1 MVATLGLLVTML
13 VSPVGANVASPIAKV
28 IQMLSDLQ
36 AKILAEGA
44 EAQKVYEEFAE
55 FCEHRSKD
63 LQFDIKT
70 GETEKAEL
78 EAAIAKEIATAGSL
92 GEKIDELAASIA
104 ADEGDLKAATAI
116 RTKENADF
124 SAEESE
130 LMEVIDMLK
139 RAIGILEREM
149 AKGGA
154 AMLQLKNAGGVIQAI
169 STLVQA
175 ASLSAQDGAKL
186 TALIQ
191 NSQQTADDD
200 VGAPA
205 AAVYEGHSS
214 DIIDTLENLL
224 EKAEQQLADARA
236 KETAAQN
243 NYEMLK
249 QSLEDDI
256 RFANKDM
263 DEAKQSLSAS
273 GEAKATA
280 EGDLAVTTKNLNAD
294 TSTLADLHK
303 DCLGKAQDFEAATK
317 SRTEEL
323 KALAGA
329 KKVLAETT
337 SGADT
342 ITYGLT
348 QVSFLQLNSMEGLVQ
363 FEAIRLVRDIAR
375 KQGSS
380 SLAQLA
386 ARMDMAMHSGVAD
399 PFAKVKG
406 LISDMIAKLEEA
418 AGADATEKAFCDKEL
433 SETTAKKDEKTAEI
447 EKLTTK
453 IDQMSAA
460 SAKLKEEVAALQK
473 ALADLTAAQLEMDK
487 LREEEAALYKKNRAE
502 MEQGLQGVKLA
513 LQILSDYYSTDA
525 SHEAAKGAGA
535 SIIGLLEV
543 AESDLSKTLA
553 EIIATEEMAANTYTS
568 ETKENEIEKVTKE
581 QDVKYKTK
589 ESSELD
595 AAVAEATSDRSGVE
609 AELEPVLKY
618 LSTLK
623 DRCIAKA
630 ETYEERKARREA
642 ELAGLK
648 EALQILEG
656 QAVLLQRQSA
666 RSLRK
671 LMLPLAA

>member
-1 MVATLGLLVTML
+1 MNLVATLGLVVTL
-13 VSPVGANVASPIAKV
+13 LAFPTGANEASPIAKV
-28 IQMLSDLQ
+28 MQMLSDLQ

-63 LQFDIKT
+63 LQFEIKT
-70 GETEKAEL
+70 GKAEKADL
-78 EAAIAKEIATAGSL
+78 EATIAKEIATASSL
-92 GEKIDELAASIA
+92 GEKIDELAAGIA

-124 SAEESE
+124 SAEEAE
-130 LMEVIDMLK
+130 LVEVIDMLK

-154 AMLQLKNAGGVIQAI
+154 AMLQLKNARNVVQAI

-175 ASLSAQDGAKL
+175 ASLSAQDGEKL

-191 NSQQTADDD
+191 NSQQADDD
-200 VGAPA
+200 DAGAPA

-236 KETAAQN
+236 KETAAKN

-263 DEAKQSLSAS
+263 DEAKTSLAAS

-280 EGDLAVTTKNLNAD
+280 EGDLSVTNKDLAAD
-294 TSTLADLHK
+294 TAALADLHK

-323 KALAGA
+323 KALAEA

-363 FEAIRLVRDIAR
+363 FEAIRLIRDLAR
-375 KQGSS
+375 KQSSS

-386 ARMDMAMHSGVAD
+386 TRMDMAMHSGVAD

-433 SETTAKKDEKTAEI
+433 SETTAKKDEKTGEI

-473 ALADLTAAQLEMDK
+473 ALADLAAAQSEMDK
-487 LREEEAALYKKNRAE
+487 LRGEESAVYKKNKAD
-502 MEQGLQGVKLA
+502 MEEGLQGVKLA
-513 LQILSDYYSTDA
+513 LKVLSDYYSADA
-525 SHEAAKGAGA
+525 AHEAAKGAGA

-553 EIIATEEMAANTYTS
+553 EIIATEEMAASTYTS

-581 QDVKYKTK
+581 QGVKYKTK

-595 AAVAEATSDRSGVE
+595 ASVAEATSDRSGVE
-609 AELEPVLKY
+609 AELEPLLKY
-618 LSTLK
+618 LATLK

-642 ELAGLK
+642 ELVGLK

-656 QAVLLQRQSA
+656 QAVLLQKQSA
-666 RSLRK
+666 RSLRGNH
-671 LMLPLAA
+671 

>member
-1 MVATLGLLVTML
+1 MNLVATLGLVVTL
-13 VSPVGANVASPIAKV
+13 LAFPTGANEASPIAKV
-28 IQMLSDLQ
+28 MQMLSDLQ

-63 LQFDIKT
+63 LQFEIKT
-70 GETEKAEL
+70 GKAEKADL
-78 EAAIAKEIATAGSL
+78 EATIAKEIATASSL
-92 GEKIDELAASIA
+92 GEKIDELAAGIA

-124 SAEESE
+124 SAEEAE
-130 LMEVIDMLK
+130 LVEVIDMLK

-154 AMLQLKNAGGVIQAI
+154 AMLQLKNARNVVQAI

-191 NSQQTADDD
+191 NSQQADDD
-200 VGAPA
+200 DAGAPA

-263 DEAKQSLSAS
+263 DEAKTSLAAS

-280 EGDLAVTTKNLNAD
+280 EGDLSVTNKDLAAD
-294 TSTLADLHK
+294 TAALADLHK

-323 KALAGA
+323 KALAEA

-363 FEAIRLVRDIAR
+363 FEAIRLIRDLAR
-375 KQGSS
+375 KQSSS

-386 ARMDMAMHSGVAD
+386 TRMDMAMHSGVAD

-433 SETTAKKDEKTAEI
+433 SETTAKKDEKTGEI

-473 ALADLTAAQLEMDK
+473 ALADLAAAQSEMDK
-487 LREEEAALYKKNRAE
+487 LRGEESAVYKKNKAD
-502 MEQGLQGVKLA
+502 MEEGLQGVKLA
-513 LQILSDYYSTDA
+513 LKVLSDYYSADA
-525 SHEAAKGAGA
+525 AHEAAKGAGA

-553 EIIATEEMAANTYTS
+553 EIIATEEMAASTYTS

-581 QDVKYKTK
+581 QGVKYKTK

-595 AAVAEATSDRSGVE
+595 ASVAEATSDRSGVE

-618 LSTLK
+618 LATLK

-656 QAVLLQRQSA
+656 QAVLLQKQSA
-666 RSLRK
+666 RSLRGNH
-671 LMLPLAA
+671 

>member
-1 MVATLGLLVTML
+1 MNLVATLGLVVTLLVFHT
-13 VSPVGANVASPIAKV
+13 SANEASPIAKV
-28 IQMLSDLQ
+28 MQMLSDLQ

-63 LQFDIKT
+63 LQFEIKT
-70 GETEKAEL
+70 GKTEKAEL
-78 EAAIAKEIATAGSL
+78 EATIAKEIATAGSL
-92 GEKIDELAASIA
+92 GEKIDELAAGIA

-116 RTKENADF
+116 RTKEHADF
-124 SAEESE
+124 SAEEAE
-130 LMEVIDMLK
+130 LVEVIDMLK

-154 AMLQLKNAGGVIQAI
+154 AMLQLKNARTVVQAI

-175 ASLSAQDGAKL
+175 TSLSAQDGAKL

-191 NSQQTADDD
+191 NSQQADDD
-200 VGAPA
+200 DAGAPA

-224 EKAEQQLADARA
+224 EKAEQQIADARA

-263 DEAKQSLSAS
+263 DEAKTSLAAS

-280 EGDLAVTTKNLNAD
+280 EGDLSVTNKDLAAD
-294 TSTLADLHK
+294 TAALADLHK

-323 KALAGA
+323 KALAEA

-363 FEAIRLVRDIAR
+363 FEAIRLIRDLAR
-375 KQGSS
+375 KQSSS

-386 ARMDMAMHSGVAD
+386 TRMDMAMHSGVAD

-433 SETTAKKDEKTAEI
+433 AETTAKKDEKTAEI

-473 ALADLTAAQLEMDK
+473 ALADLAAAQSEMDK
-487 LREEEAALYKKNRAE
+487 LREEESAVYKKNKAD
-502 MEQGLQGVKLA
+502 MEEGLQGVKLA
-513 LQILSDYYSTDA
+513 LKVLSDYYSADA

-553 EIIATEEMAANTYTS
+553 EIIATEEMAASTYTS

-581 QDVKYKTK
+581 QGVKYKTK

-595 AAVAEATSDRSGVE
+595 ASVAEATSDRSGVE

-618 LSTLK
+618 LATLK

-656 QAVLLQRQSA
+656 QAVLLQKQSA
-666 RSLRK
+666 RSLRGNH
-671 LMLPLAA
+671 

>member
-1 MVATLGLLVTML
+1 MNLVATLGLVALLAFPTA
-13 VSPVGANVASPIAKV
+13 ANEASPIAKV
-28 IQMLSDLQ
+28 TQMLSDLQ
-36 AKILAEGA
+36 AKILGEGA

-63 LQFDIKT
+63 LQFEIKT
-70 GETEKAEL
+70 GENEKAEL
-78 EAAIAKEIATAGSL
+78 EATIAKEIATAGSL
-92 GEKIDELAASIA
+92 DEKIDELAAGIA

-124 SAEESE
+124 SAEEAE
-130 LMEVIDMLK
+130 LVEVIDMLK

-154 AMLQLKNAGGVIQAI
+154 AMLQLKNARTVVQAI

-191 NSQQTADDD
+191 NSQQTDDD
-200 VGAPA
+200 NADAPA

-214 DIIDTLENLL
+214 DIIDTLESLL

-236 KETAAQN
+236 KEISAQN

-249 QSLEDDI
+249 QSVEDDI
-256 RFANKDM
+256 RFASKDM
-263 DEAKQSLSAS
+263 DEAKTSLAAS
-273 GEAKATA
+273 GETKATA
-280 EGDLAVTTKNLNAD
+280 EGDLSVTTKDLAAD
-294 TSTLADLHK
+294 KSALADLHK

-323 KALAGA
+323 KALTEA
-329 KKVLAETT
+329 KKVLADTT
-337 SGADT
+337 GEADT

-348 QVSFLQLNSMEGLVQ
+348 QTSLLQLNSMEGLVQ
-363 FEAIRLVRDIAR
+363 FEAIRLIRDLAR
-375 KQGSS
+375 KQSSS

-386 ARMDMAMHSGVAD
+386 TRMDMAMHSGVAD

-433 SETTAKKDEKTAEI
+433 SESTAKKDEKTAEI

-473 ALADLTAAQLEMDK
+473 ALADLAAAQLEMDK
-487 LREEEAALYKKNRAE
+487 LREEESAVYKKNKAD
-502 MEQGLQGVKLA
+502 MEDGLQGVKLA
-513 LQILSDYYSTDA
+513 LKILSDYYSTDA
-525 SHEAAKGAGA
+525 EHEAAKGAGA

-553 EIIATEEMAANTYTS
+553 EIIATEEMAASTYTS
-568 ETKENEIEKVTKE
+568 ETQENKIEKVTKE
-581 QDVKYKTK
+581 QGVKYKTK
-589 ESSELD
+589 ESSGLD

-618 LSTLK
+618 LATLQ

-630 ETYEERKARREA
+630 ETYEERKIRHEA

-656 QAVLLQRQSA
+656 QAVLLQRKSA
-666 RSLRK
+666 RSLRGNH
-671 LMLPLAA
+671 

>member
-1 MVATLGLLVTML
+1 MASSLVL
-13 VSPVGANVASPIAKV
+13 SISANEASPIAKV
-28 IQMLSDLQ
+28 IQMISDLQ
-36 AKILAEGA
+36 AKILSEGA

-70 GETEKAEL
+70 GKSEKEEL
-78 EAAIAKEIATAGSL
+78 EATIAKEISTAGSL
-92 GEKIDELAASIA
+92 SEKIDELAASIA
-104 ADEGDLKAATAI
+104 TDEGDLKAATAI

-154 AMLQLKNAGGVIQAI
+154 AMLQVKNAGSIVQAI
-169 STLVQA
+169 SVLVQA

-191 NSQQTADDD
+191 NSQQASDEDM
-200 VGAPA
+200 GAPA
-205 AAVYEGHSS
+205 AAVYEGHSA
-214 DIIDTLENLL
+214 DIIDTLESLL
-224 EKAEQQLADARA
+224 EKAEQQLSDARA

-263 DEAKQSLSAS
+263 DESKTALSAS
-273 GEAKATA
+273 AEAKATA
-280 EGDLAVTTKNLNAD
+280 EGDLAATTKALNAD
-294 TSTLADLHK
+294 TATLADLHR

-323 KALAGA
+323 KALAEA
-329 KKVLAETT
+329 KKTLAETT
-337 SGADT
+337 GGSDK
-342 ITYGLT
+342 ITYGLS
-348 QVSFLQLNSMEGLVQ
+348 QVSFVQFNSMEGLVQ
-363 FEAIRLVRDIAR
+363 FEAIRLVRDLAR
-375 KQGSS
+375 KEKSS

-386 ARMDMAMHSGVAD
+386 SRMDAAMHSGVAD

-406 LISDMIAKLEEA
+406 LIADMIAKLEESA
-418 AGADATEKAFCDKEL
+418 DADATEKAFCDKEI
-433 SETTAKKDEKTAEI
+433 SETTAKKEEKSAEI
-447 EKLTTK
+447 AKLTTK
-453 IDQMSAA
+453 IDQMSAR
-460 SAKLKEEVAALQK
+460 SAQLKEEVAALQQ
-473 ALADLTAAQLEMDK
+473 ALAELAASQLEMDK
-487 LREEEAALYKKNRAE
+487 LRGEEGELYKKNKAD
-502 MEQGLQGVKLA
+502 MEAGLQGVKLA
-513 LQILSDYYSTDA
+513 LKILSDYYSADA
-525 SHEAAKGAGA
+525 AHAAAQGAGA

-553 EIIATEEMAANTYTS
+553 EIIATEETAASTYES
-568 ETKENEIEKVTKE
+568 ETKENEIEKAAKE

-589 ESSELD
+589 ESGELD
-595 AAVAEATSDRSGVE
+595 AAVAEATSDRSGVQ
-609 AELEPVLKY
+609 AELDPVLKY
-618 LSTLK
+618 LKTLQ

-630 ETYEERKARREA
+630 ETYAERKARREA

-656 QAVLLQRQSA
+656 QAVLLQKRVE
-666 RSLRK
+666 RSLRGNHH
-671 LMLPLAA
+671 

>member
-1 MVATLGLLVTML
+1 MKAFKTLGLVATLLVFPA
-13 VSPVGANVASPIAKV
+13 SANEVSPIAK
-28 IQMLSDLQ
+28 IMQMISDLQ

-44 EAQKVYEEFAE
+44 ESQKVYEEFTE

-63 LQFDIKT
+63 LGFEIKT
-70 GETEKAEL
+70 GKTDKGEL
-78 EAAIAKEIATAGSL
+78 EAAIAKEAATAGSL
-92 GEKIDELAASIA
+92 TEKIDELAGSIA
-104 ADEGDLKAATAI
+104 TDEGDLKAATAI

-124 SAEESE
+124 TAEEKE

-154 AMLQLKNAGGVIQAI
+154 AMLQVKNAGSIVQAI

-191 NSQQTADDD
+191 NSQEAADDD
-200 VGAPA
+200 AGAPA

-224 EKAEQQLADARA
+224 EKAEQQLADARS

-263 DEAKQSLSAS
+263 DEAKKGLAASA
-273 GEAKATA
+273 EAKATA
-280 EGDLAVTTKNLNAD
+280 EGDLTVTTKDLAAD
-294 TSTLADLHK
+294 TAALADLHK
-303 DCLGKAQDFEAATK
+303 DCLGKAQDFEASTK

-323 KALAGA
+323 KALAEA
-329 KKVLAETT
+329 KKILAETT
-337 SGADT
+337 GGADK

-363 FEAIRLVRDIAR
+363 FEAIRLIRDLAR
-375 KQGSS
+375 KQSSS

-386 ARMDMAMHSGVAD
+386 SRMDAAMHSGVSD

-406 LISDMIAKLEEA
+406 LITDMIAKLEEA

-433 SETTAKKDEKTAEI
+433 AETTAKKEAKSAEI
-447 EKLTTK
+447 EKLSTK
-453 IDQMSAA
+453 IDSMSARK
-460 SAKLKEEVAALQK
+460 AKLTEEVAALQK
-473 ALADLTAAQLEMDK
+473 ALADLAAAQLEMDK
-487 LREEEAALYKKNRAE
+487 LREEESTVYKKDKAD
-502 MEQGLQGVKLA
+502 MEEGLQGVKLA
-513 LQILSDYYSTDA
+513 LKVLSDYY
-525 SHEAAKGAGA
+525 AADGAHAAAEGAGA

-543 AESDLSKTLA
+543 AESDLSKSLA
-553 EIIATEEMAANTYTS
+553 EIIATEEMAASTYTS
-568 ETKENEIEKVTKE
+568 ETKENQIEKAMKD

-589 ESSELD
+589 EIGELGG
-595 AAVAEATSDRSGVE
+595 AIAEATSDRSGVE
-609 AELEPVLKY
+609 DELAPVLKY
-618 LSTLK
+618 LTSLE

-630 ETYEERKARREA
+630 ETYAERKARREA
-642 ELAGLK
+642 EIAGLK

-656 QAVLLQRQSA
+656 QAVLLQKQSA
-666 RSLRK
+666 RFLRGNH
-671 LMLPLAA
+671 

>member
-1 MVATLGLLVTML
+1 MNLVATLGLVVTLLVFPT
-13 VSPVGANVASPIAKV
+13 GANEASPIAKV
-28 IQMLSDLQ
+28 MQMLSDLQ

-63 LQFDIKT
+63 LQFEIKT

-78 EAAIAKEIATAGSL
+78 EATIAKEIATAGSL
-92 GEKIDELAASIA
+92 SEKIDELAAGIA

-116 RTKENADF
+116 RTKENTDF
-124 SAEESE
+124 SAEEAE
-130 LMEVIDMLK
+130 LVEVIDMLK

-154 AMLQLKNAGGVIQAI
+154 EMLQLKNARSVVQAI

-191 NSQQTADDD
+191 NSQQADDD
-200 VGAPA
+200 DAGAPA

-263 DEAKQSLSAS
+263 DEAKTSLAAS

-280 EGDLAVTTKNLNAD
+280 EGDLSVTNKDLAAD
-294 TSTLADLHK
+294 TAALADLHK

-323 KALAGA
+323 KALAEA

-363 FEAIRLVRDIAR
+363 FEAIRLIRDLAR
-375 KQGSS
+375 KQSSS

-386 ARMDMAMHSGVAD
+386 TRMDMAMHSGVAD

-433 SETTAKKDEKTAEI
+433 AETTAKKDEKTAEI

-473 ALADLTAAQLEMDK
+473 ALADLAAAQSEMDK
-487 LREEEAALYKKNRAE
+487 LREEESAVYKKNKAD
-502 MEQGLQGVKLA
+502 MEEGLQGVKLA
-513 LQILSDYYSTDA
+513 LKVLSDYYSADA

-553 EIIATEEMAANTYTS
+553 EIIATEEMAASTYTS

-581 QDVKYKTK
+581 QGVKYKTK

-595 AAVAEATSDRSGVE
+595 ASVAEATSDRSGVE

-618 LSTLK
+618 LATLE

-656 QAVLLQRQSA
+656 QAVLLQKQSA
-666 RSLRK
+666 RSLRGNH
-671 LMLPLAA
+671 

>member
-1 MVATLGLLVTML
+1 MNLVATLGLVVTLLVFPT
-13 VSPVGANVASPIAKV
+13 GANEASPIAKV
-28 IQMLSDLQ
+28 MQMLSDLQ

-63 LQFDIKT
+63 LQFEIKT
-70 GETEKAEL
+70 GENEKAEL
-78 EAAIAKEIATAGSL
+78 EATIAKEIATAGSL
-92 GEKIDELAASIA
+92 GEKIDELAAGIA

-116 RTKENADF
+116 RTKEHTDF
-124 SAEESE
+124 SAEEAE
-130 LMEVIDMLK
+130 LVEVIDMLK

-154 AMLQLKNAGGVIQAI
+154 AMLQLKNARNVVQAI

-191 NSQQTADDD
+191 NSQQADDD
-200 VGAPA
+200 DAGAPA

-256 RFANKDM
+256 SFANKDM
-263 DEAKQSLSAS
+263 DEAKTSLAAS

-280 EGDLAVTTKNLNAD
+280 EGDLSVTNKDLAAD
-294 TSTLADLHK
+294 TAALADLHK

-323 KALAGA
+323 KALAEA

-363 FEAIRLVRDIAR
+363 FEAIRLIRDLAR
-375 KQGSS
+375 KQSSS

-386 ARMDMAMHSGVAD
+386 TRMDMAMHSGVAD

-453 IDQMSAA
+453 IDQMSAS

-473 ALADLTAAQLEMDK
+473 ALADLAAAQSEMDT
-487 LREEEAALYKKNRAE
+487 LRSKESAVYKKNKAD
-502 MEQGLQGVKLA
+502 MEEGLQGVKLA
-513 LQILSDYYSTDA
+513 LKVLSDYYSADA
-525 SHEAAKGAGA
+525 AHEAAKGAGA

-553 EIIATEEMAANTYTS
+553 EIIATEEMAASTYTS

-581 QDVKYKTK
+581 QGVKYKTK

-595 AAVAEATSDRSGVE
+595 ASVAEATSDRSGVE
-609 AELEPVLKY
+609 AELEPLLKY
-618 LSTLK
+618 LATLK

-642 ELAGLK
+642 ELVGLK

-656 QAVLLQRQSA
+656 QAVLLQKQSA
-666 RSLRK
+666 RSLRGNH
-671 LMLPLAA
+671 

>member
-1 MVATLGLLVTML
+1 MKLVATLGLVVTTLVFPT
-13 VSPVGANVASPIAKV
+13 GANEASPIAKV
-28 IQMLSDLQ
+28 MQMLSDLQ

-63 LQFDIKT
+63 LQFEIKT
-70 GETEKAEL
+70 GETEKGEL
-78 EAAIAKEIATAGSL
+78 EATIAKEIATAGSL
-92 GEKIDELAASIA
+92 GEKIDELAAGIA

-116 RTKENADF
+116 RTKEHADF
-124 SAEESE
+124 SAEEGE
-130 LMEVIDMLK
+130 LVEVIDMLK

-154 AMLQLKNAGGVIQAI
+154 AMLQLKNAKNIVQAI

-175 ASLSAQDGAKL
+175 ASLSAQDGSKL

-191 NSQQTADDD
+191 NSQQADDD
-200 VGAPA
+200 DAGAPA

-263 DEAKQSLSAS
+263 DEAKTSLAASA
-273 GEAKATA
+273 EAKATA
-280 EGDLAVTTKNLNAD
+280 EGDLSVTNKDLAAD
-294 TSTLADLHK
+294 TSALADLHK

-323 KALAGA
+323 KALAEA
-329 KKVLAETT
+329 KKILAETT

-363 FEAIRLVRDIAR
+363 FEAIRLIRDLAR
-375 KQGSS
+375 KQSSS

-386 ARMDMAMHSGVAD
+386 TRMDIAMHSGVAD

-433 SETTAKKDEKTAEI
+433 AETTAKKDEKTAEI
-447 EKLTTK
+447 DKLTTK

-473 ALADLTAAQLEMDK
+473 ALADLAAAQSEMDK
-487 LREEEAALYKKNRAE
+487 LREEESAVYKKNKAD
-502 MEQGLQGVKLA
+502 MEEGLQGVKLA
-513 LQILSDYYSTDA
+513 LKVLSDYYSADA
-525 SHEAAKGAGA
+525 AHEAAKGAGA

-553 EIIATEEMAANTYTS
+553 EIIATEEMAASTYTS

-581 QDVKYKTK
+581 QGVKYKTK

-595 AAVAEATSDRSGVE
+595 ASVAEATSDRSGVE

-618 LSTLK
+618 LATLK

-656 QAVLLQRQSA
+656 QAVLLQKQSA
-666 RSLRK
+666 RSLRGNH
-671 LMLPLAA
+671 